1 MKKKFRN
8 ITVNDKEYA
17 WSSRVVDGQHLTL
30 KIWHDK
36 KVIYEKP
43 VGIYAKAVTPK
54 MVKYIIEREVKK
66 QVK

>member
-8 ITVNDKEYA
+8 ITVNDVEYA
-17 WSSRVVDGQHLTL
+17 WASRVVDGQHLTL

-36 KVIYEKP
+36 KVIYDKP

-54 MVKYIIEREVKK
+54 MVKYIIERLTRK
-66 QVK
+66 QSK